1 MSEEDQWRTAPVS
14 TEELVSPITR
24 LEQKITELERKLS
37 DQHAEIWSV
46 LKTLKR
52 IIGIN

>member
-1 MSEEDQWRTAPVS
+1 MSEEDQWQTVKLEPEALVNPV
-14 TEELVSPITR
+14 ER
-24 LEQKITELERKLS
+24 LEHKVIELERKLS
-37 DQHAEIWSV
+37 EQHAEIWGV